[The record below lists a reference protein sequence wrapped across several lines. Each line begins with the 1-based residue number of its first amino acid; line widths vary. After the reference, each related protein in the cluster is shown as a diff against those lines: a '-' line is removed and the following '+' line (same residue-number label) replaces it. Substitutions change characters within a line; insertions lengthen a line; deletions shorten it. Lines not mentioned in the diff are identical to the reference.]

1 MDEKLAQSL
10 AQRKLDIQHKQQM
23 DKLSSLENSV
33 VSTMRQ
39 LVKFIDGKVTK
50 TEVVN
55 QLKSVSTPDIDKV
68 VDALNKLDSNT
79 TKNKL
84 DLSPLQKCLEDI
96 EHKLDKLP
104 TEYPEMPEGVEEVTV
119 KNQIDLK
126 PLEKA
131 IKDLKLE
138 APKVEVA
145 SPTVKVDAPD
155 LKPLQDS
162 LLDIVKSVEAQKYP
176 ETDLSKVE
184 KRLDEANK
192 HLKKIVDKPVG
203 GGGGGGGGT
212 SFQNAEGNLVYAEL
226 EADGSIPVTIVAGG
240 GGSSTTNYST
250 RIKEDSGNADI
261 TYIGNAALGTAESAS
276 LWQIKRLDSTTG
288 LIKLWADG
296 NDDFDNQWS
305 TREAGSYS

>member
-84 DLSPLQKCLEDI
+84 DLSPLQKCLETI
-96 EHKLDKLP
+96 EEKLDKLP

-131 IKDLKLE
+131 IKALELKS
-138 APKVEVA
+138 PDVNVA

-162 LLDIVKSVEAQKYP
+162 LLDIVKSVKAQKYP

-184 KRLDEANK
+184 
-192 HLKKIVDKPVG
+192 
-203 GGGGGGGGT
+203 
-212 SFQNAEGNLVYAEL
+212 
-226 EADGSIPVTIVAGG
+226 
-240 GGSSTTNYST
+240 
-250 RIKEDSGNADI
+250 
-261 TYIGNAALGTAESAS
+261 
-276 LWQIKRLDSTTG
+276 
-288 LIKLWADG
+288 
-296 NDDFDNQWS
+296 
-305 TREAGSYS
+305 

>member
-203 GGGGGGGGT
+203 GGGGGGGMV
-212 SFQNAEGNLVYAEL
+212 SFKDSAGFSVQVTT
-226 EADGSIPVTIVAGG
+226 EADGSIPVTVVS
-240 GGSSTTNYST
+240 GGSTPTVKKTLIDKTTTTDVVY
-250 RIKEDSGNADI
+250 IGQADSG
-261 TYIGNAALGTAESAS
+261 TATSAS
-276 LWQIKRLDSTTG
+276 LWTITKVDKTTSPVV
-288 LIKLWADG
+288 ITHTG
-296 NDDFDNQWS
+296 NTAVWDNRVS
-305 TREAGSYS
+305 GSYS

>member
-84 DLSPLQKCLEDI
+84 DLSPLQKCLETI
-96 EHKLDKLP
+96 EEKLDKLP

-131 IKDLKLE
+131 IKALELKS
-138 APKVEVA
+138 PDVNVA

-162 LLDIVKSVEAQKYP
+162 LLDIVKSVKAQKYP

-184 KRLDEANK
+184 KKLDEANK

-203 GGGGGGGGT
+203 GGGGGGNGT
-212 SFQNAEGNLVYAEL
+212 PYVDPSGQLVNVEL
-226 EADGSIPVTIVAGG
+226 EADGSIPITIVSG
-240 GGSSTTNYST
+240 GGSTTT
-250 RIKEDSGNADI
+250 RWALYADARQDLSGDPMYFGKEDATGNWVIKQFGI
-261 TYIGNAALGTAESAS
+261 T
-276 LWQIKRLDSTTG
+276 STETKYFEG
-288 LIKLWADG
+288 AGGISSNWAG
-296 NDDFDNQWS
+296 
-305 TREAGSYS
+305 RAGYAYVEFKDL

>member
-39 LVKFIDGKVTK
+39 LVKFLDGKTTK

-79 TKNKL
+79 IKNKL
-84 DLSPLQKCLEDI
+84 DLSPLQKCLETI
-96 EHKLDKLP
+96 EEKLDKLP

-131 IKDLKLE
+131 IKALELKS
-138 APKVEVA
+138 PDVNVA

-162 LLDIVKSVEAQKYP
+162 LLDIVKSVKAQKYP

-184 KRLDEANK
+184 KKLDEANK

-212 SFQNAEGNLVYAEL
+212 SFQNADGNLVYAEL

-261 TYIGNAALGTAESAS
+261 TYIGNAALGASESDPV
-276 LWQIKRLDSTTG
+276 WQIKQLYSATG
-288 LIKLWADG
+288 LDKTWCDG
-296 NDDFDNQWS
+296 NDNFDNIW
-305 TREAGSYS
+305 TNRESLSYS

>member
-39 LVKFIDGKVTK
+39 LVKFLDGKTTK

-84 DLSPLQKCLEDI
+84 DLSPLQECLEAI
-96 EHKLDKLP
+96 EEKLDKLP

-131 IKDLKLE
+131 IKALKLD
-138 APKVEVA
+138 
-145 SPTVKVDAPD
+145 PTIEYKAGDVKVDAPD

-162 LLDIVKSVEAQKYP
+162 LLDVVKTLKAQEFPK
-176 ETDLSKVE
+176 TDLSNVE
-184 KRLDEANK
+184 KKLDESNK
-192 HLKKIVDKPVG
+192 HLKKLVEKPVG
-203 GGGGGGGGT
+203 GGGGGGNGT
-212 SFQNAEGNLVYAEL
+212 PYMDANGHLANVVLTP
-226 EADGSIPVTIVAGG
+226 DGKIPVEAA
-240 GGSSTTNYST
+240 
-250 RIKEDSGNADI
+250 ADI
-261 TYIGNAALGTAESAS
+261 AVRIDDYTAPGTVYIGKAAIGS
-276 LWQIKRLDSTTG
+276 LVSEAKWQISKLDTSSG
-288 LIKLWADG
+288 LIKTWADSDALF
-296 NDDFDNQWS
+296 NNIWDDRDS
-305 TREAGSYS
+305 LTYS